1 SLVLLAAV
9 RRRGRAAADSSGRA
23 GPVQVVGRLYRL
35 PGLAHEQA
43 AARVLPASESGR
55 HAGPAARQGRVA
67 PDRPRRARAAAAGP
81 GRRGGGALAA
91 GPPAGAELV
100 RGRPLHG
107 VFPPEAGGTRGGLG
121 GGRPGGPHGE
131 FARRQVAPRDRRP
144 ERAGPPLT
152 APPWAGR
159 AAPRADAA
167 RASPRE
173 LRRASFAARL
183 ALPRLA
189 PTHFSCLV
197 IRQFFDFSG
206 GTI

>member
-152 APPWAGR
+152 AVLSAKGTR
-159 AAPRADAA
+159 AT
-167 RASPRE
+167 E
-173 LRRASFAARL
+173 FNFYRL
-183 ALPRLA
+183 A
-189 PTHFSCLV
+189 CLKPGQV
-197 IRQFFDFSG
+197 CTPAEVAGEDDAEERDDL
-206 GTI
+206 